1 MFVKKF
7 EAQSLEQ
14 ALKMVKAEM
23 GPEALILS
31 TQERRTGKI

>member
-23 GPEALILS
+23 GPEEIGRAHV
-31 TQERRTGKI
+31 